1 MVLVLGGNKFEEG
14 KRGKMN
20 IKNLVYVC
28 VFVDDE

>member
-20 IKNLVYVC
+20 IKNSICLCVC
-28 VFVDDE
+28 